1 MFSDKEKLN
10 ETFSIC
16 KNVAQNM
23 IGCED
28 GQFKRIHHCFH
39 HITLYIKDHIMKEDC
54 RNYLEIGS
62 HCGHSFATI
71 LNSKYKSRYMA
82 IDLFEPWGDSK
93 ITNMEKV
100 ASDNAKK
107 YNIDNYDAKIIKGN
121 STHIE
126 TLEKVKEFFPDG
138 IDLLF
143 IDGDHSYD
151 GIIKD
156 FNMYFP
162 LVNKNGYIVFDDYL
176 PIQRP
181 ATNAIDNIVNNYK
194 DEINDIGLIDDIIEV
209 WKTKSK
215 TELRDKNGICK
226 NIDYIIQKK

>member
-10 ETFSIC
+10 ETLNIS
-16 KNVAQNM
+16 KHVANTM
-23 IGCED
+23 IGNDCP
-28 GQFKRIHHCFH
+28 QFKRIRHFHH

-54 RNYLEIGS
+54 RNYLEIGT
-62 HCGHSFATI
+62 HYGHSFATM
-71 LNSKYKSRYMA
+71 LHSKYKSRYMA
-82 IDLFEPWGDSK
+82 IDLFKPWGDGQ
-93 ITNMEKV
+93 IANMEKV

-107 YNIDNYDAKIIKGN
+107 YNVNNYDSKVIKGN
-121 STHIE
+121 SSNIE

-151 GIIKD
+151 GITKD

-176 PIQRP
+176 PIQQP

-215 TELRDKNGICK
+215 TEIRDKNGICK